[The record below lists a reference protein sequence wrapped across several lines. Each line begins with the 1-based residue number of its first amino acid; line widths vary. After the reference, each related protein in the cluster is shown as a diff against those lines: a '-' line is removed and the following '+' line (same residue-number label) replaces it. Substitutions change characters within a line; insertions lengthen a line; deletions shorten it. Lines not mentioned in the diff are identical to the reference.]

1 MLILHSS
8 LKKFKKEFAKS
19 KKGEERGPWF
29 IYTLPAIILPF
40 VSSGTSNLLRALE
53 TCSGSPL
60 RRKGTI
66 DLWPRRRFPGRGLGS
81 DYGK

>member
-8 LKKFKKEFAKS
+8 LKEFKKEFAKS

-40 VSSGTSNLLRALE
+40 VSSGTSNLLGMSALE
-53 TCSGSPL
+53 ALLLSPQ
-60 RRKGTI
+60 KGHQ
-66 DLWPRRRFPGRGLGS
+66 
-81 DYGK
+81 GKLSQVQWQRC